1 MNKTKKTTTGSA
13 YQTNKRE
20 IERERGI
27 PQLHEEGA
35 NRQDKH
41 TEDMH
46 DKGNE
51 KRAYKA
57 RSWLAHTGQNKRKR
71 KMKIREARSPVR

>member
-1 MNKTKKTTTGSA
+1 MNKTKTTTTGSA

-20 IERERGI
+20 IERERVM
-27 PQLHEEGA
+27 PQLHEDGA
-35 NRQDKH
+35 NRQDSHNH

-51 KRAYKA
+51 KYACRA
-57 RSWLAHTGQNKRKR
+57 RLWLAHTGQNK
-71 KMKIREARSPVR
+71 